1 MPITRVRL
9 LVVPALLLALG
20 GLSATVASAG
30 TAGSGIFHT
39 VCAYSH
45 SLPDDPIARPN
56 MPGMSH
62 MHDFGGNRRVEF
74 EHARQRPAGVSA
86 GPGTGCTERRPRWMR

>member
-1 MPITRVRL
+1 
-9 LVVPALLLALG
+9 
-20 GLSATVASAG
+20 
-30 TAGSGIFHT
+30 
-39 VCAYSH
+39 
-45 SLPDDPIARPN
+45 